1 MSSTGRATR
10 AAETRVRILDAARRV
25 LADEGLERFTTRRV
39 AALAGVSHG
48 MVHYHFTD
56 KRELALALVVHARRD
71 GIAPLEEL
79 VDGPGSADER
89 IRDVIEWIAEPT
101 TIETMRVHQS
111 LFVLALHDDAVR
123 GRLAAEFARWREP
136 FVTLFEQLASE
147 RGLEG
152 FDARSVGEA
161 FAVAADALVQQQA
174 LDPRVP
180 TGTVLTRTFRH
191 LMPAGRDGR
200 APQAPARKRR

>member
-1 MSSTGRATR
+1 MSTTGRAAR
-10 AAETRVRILDAARRV
+10 AAATRVRILDAARRV

-56 KRELALALVVHARRD
+56 KRELALALLVHARLD
-71 GIAPLEEL
+71 WIAPLEEL
-79 VDGPGSADER
+79 VDGPGTADER
-89 IRDVIEWIAEPT
+89 IRDVIAWIAEPT

-123 GRLAAEFARWREP
+123 ERLAAEFARWREP
-136 FVTLFEQLASE
+136 FVTLFAQLASE

-180 TGTVLTRTFRH
+180 TGTVLTRTFH
-191 LMPAGRDGR
+191 YLMPAGRDGR
-200 APQAPARKRR
+200 APQAPPRKRR

>member
-56 KRELALALVVHARRD
+56 KRELALALLVHARRD
-71 GIAPLEEL
+71 WIAPLEEL

-123 GRLAAEFARWREP
+123 ERLAAEFARWREP

-180 TGTVLTRTFRH
+180 TGTVLTRTFHH
-191 LMPAGRDGR
+191 LMPAGRDVR